1 MKEVSLNLHEV
12 LHRDLLGGLGRS
24 YYMECVALWSQIGL
38 HMTAV
43 LETEDVDGVENRT
56 RVRLGVVNS
65 GWTVDVR
72 MH

>member
-1 MKEVSLNLHEV
+1 MKEVSLSLREV
-12 LHRDLLGGLGRS
+12 LRHDLLGGPGKS

-38 HMTAV
+38 CMIAV
-43 LETEDVDGVENRT
+43 LETGEVDAGENMIQ
-56 RVRLGVVNS
+56 VRLGAASS